1 MCLGTQKH
9 TDAHFH
15 AHTYKQKS
23 CHPNLNPIYHQTN
36 GIFPWSR
43 RWLACSLYASSEIS
57 EFSPALF
64 PLCLLLSLP
73 SYTPPSSSSSHH
85 CAALNVLLFVY
96 LFICCF
102 FIWGKK
108 GVKSQIPGTYS
119 WLGLAAVRV
128 IEERDRNVLIRSP
141 RMLWRERH
149 TAQGRRGERREERGE
164 VEGKERGEKS
174 LRAFDTWRLLSVR
187 YLRV

>member
-1 MCLGTQKH
+1 ME
-9 TDAHFH
+9 F
-15 AHTYKQKS
+15 
-23 CHPNLNPIYHQTN
+23 
-36 GIFPWSR
+36 FPRSR

-102 FIWGKK
+102 SSGGKK
-108 GVKSQIPGTYS
+108 EWSLRY
-119 WLGLAAVRV
+119 LGLIAGWGWQLCVWLRSV
-128 IEERDRNVLIRSP
+128 TEMSSLGLHKCCEER
-141 RMLWRERH
+141 H
-149 TAQGRRGERREERGE
+149 AAQGRRGKRRGEERGKRK
-164 VEGKERGEKS
+164 EGKERGEKS
-174 LRAFDTWRLLSVR
+174 LQAFDTWRLLSVR

>member
-1 MCLGTQKH
+1 MCLCAQKH
-9 TDAHFH
+9 TSVHLHSSTH
-15 AHTYKQKS
+15 AHTYIQKR

-102 FIWGKK
+102 SSGGK
-108 GVKSQIPGTYS
+108 GVKSQIPGIYS

-128 IEERDRNVLIRSP
+128 IEERDRNVLIRSLQ
-141 RMLWRERH
+141 ML
-149 TAQGRRGERREERGE
+149 
-164 VEGKERGEKS
+164 
-174 LRAFDTWRLLSVR
+174 
-187 YLRV
+187 

>member
-9 TDAHFH
+9 TNAHLH
-15 AHTYKQKS
+15 AHTYQQKS

-73 SYTPPSSSSSHH
+73 SYTPPSSSFSHH
-85 CAALNVLLFVY
+85 CAAFNG
-96 LFICCF
+96 LFICLFIYLLF

-108 GVKSQIPGTYS
+108 EWSLRY
-119 WLGLAAVRV
+119 LGLIAGWGWQLCVWLRRV
-128 IEERDRNVLIRSP
+128 TEMSSLGLHKYCEER
-141 RMLWRERH
+141 H
-149 TAQGRRGERREERGE
+149 AAQGRRGEERRGERREER
-164 VEGKERGEKS
+164 
-174 LRAFDTWRLLSVR
+174 
-187 YLRV
+187 